1 MPIERAIV
9 EPPPQD
15 RNPQRNQQR
24 DESPVGHIV
33 IFGTHY
39 FLFWT
44 NHLKTFGEGSSG
56 NERSNETGTRL
67 YLGSKIA
74 EIAQMARGRIASF
87 RPQRSIAVTTLPLG
101 EI

>member
-1 MPIERAIV
+1 MGPM
-9 EPPPQD
+9 
-15 RNPQRNQQR
+15 
-24 DESPVGHIV
+24 V
-33 IFGTHY
+33 ILAPTI

-44 NHLKTFGEGSSG
+44 YHLKTFGEDSSE
-56 NERSNETGTRL
+56 NEHSNETGTRL

-87 RPQRSIAVTTLPLG
+87 RPQRSIAVTTLPLC